1 MKKTIRVV
9 VIVVVAIGLLGV
21 VGWRVAAAVSERK
34 DAERGVEVP
43 ARPVS
48 VVAVEARD
56 IVARVTMTG
65 TIRPQNEAPIFTKV
79 PGRVAEVLV
88 GVGDQVEADQV
99 LAVIE
104 HREIELQSDQA
115 QAGVQ
120 VAEAQLERAQ
130 IGLDAATT
138 AFSRLEGLRD
148 DGAIPQSEFE
158 KIEYGLRDAKASMAA
173 AEAGVAT
180 ARAAAALAAQMVD
193 NSSVTTPISGTV
205 THRFVNVGSPAGQ
218 TMPVFQVQDLSVL
231 KLDSNATATDFAKL
245 QVGQDV
251 EVTVADL
258 PGVAFPG
265 TVATLSPSLNPM
277 TRHAAVEIS
286 IANPDGRLLPNMF
299 ATGVIEVEKLEAV
312 PAIPKRAILTLEE
325 GEVVFVVRD
334 GLAVK
339 VKPVLGAR
347 DQGFVAVE
355 SGLEVGDIVIV
366 SGQSGVRDGEAVSV
380 IAAEPAGDAAAVTDA
395 KSGDAAVSVEPSR
408 DVVAPDTDET
418 AGDAVSPTADVPVVE
433 AAP

>member
-1 MKKTIRVV
+1 MKKIIRVV
-9 VIVVVAIGLLGV
+9 VIVVLALGLMGV
-21 VGWRVAAAVSERK
+21 VGWRVAAAVSDRK

-43 ARPVS
+43 SRPVS
-48 VVAVEARD
+48 VVTVSARD

-65 TIRPQNEAPIFTKV
+65 TIRPQSEAPIFTKV

-115 QAGVQ
+115 NAGVQ
-120 VAEAQLERAQ
+120 VAEAQLERAR
-130 IGLDAATT
+130 IGLDAATA
-138 AFSRLEGLRD
+138 AFNRLEGLRD

-158 KIEYGLRDAKASMAA
+158 KIEYGLRDAKASMMA

-180 ARAAAALAAQMVD
+180 ARAAAALAAQMVE
-193 NSSVTTPISGTV
+193 NSSVTTPIAGTV
-205 THRFVNVGSPAGQ
+205 THRLVNVGSPAGQ

-231 KLDSNATATDFAKL
+231 KLDSNATSTDFARL
-245 QVGQDV
+245 AVGQDV

-258 PGVAFPG
+258 PGVVFPG

-277 TRHAAVEIS
+277 TRHAAVEIAIS
-286 IANPDGRLLPNMF
+286 NPDGRLLPNMF

-312 PAIPKRAILTLEE
+312 PAIPEKAVLTLEE
-325 GEVVFVVRD
+325 GAVVFAVRD
-334 GLAVK
+334 GRAVK
-339 VKPVLGAR
+339 VQPVLGAK
-347 DQGFVAVE
+347 DQGFVALE
-355 SGLEVGDIVIV
+355 SGLAVGDVVIV

-380 IAAEPAGDAAAVTDA
+380 IADVPPADAA
-395 KSGDAAVSVEPSR
+395 GAAADEPSR
-408 DVVAPDTDET
+408 DIVAPDVDEPS
-418 AGDAVSPTADVPVVE
+418 GDVVSAAADVPAVE